1 MEPEKNE
8 AEGALDDAMINEVQS
23 SAANYEKVIEKG
35 TRNVVDNM
43 FQRGML
49 LRDAS
54 GMGPERAEA
63 LYAEAYHLFKI
74 GKYREAQAQFITLVT
89 MNPYEFKYMFGL
101 ASCSHLLKKYENAAD
116 LYMQSATLEKDNPIP
131 YFHASDCFFNT
142 KDTFAGVAA
151 LNMCVNL
158 CGDKPEFAIIKDR
171 AEIMI
176 KSHPVEEMDLKLDE
190 EDANAL
196 KEATANANI
205 EGTQSQE
212 TKPKTTNQ

>member
-1 MEPEKNE
+1 MEPEKIE
-8 AEGALDDAMINEVQS
+8 AEGALDDAMITEVQT
-23 SAANYEKVIEKG
+23 SAASYEKMFEKG

-63 LYAEAYHLFKI
+63 LYAEAYHLFKT

-101 ASCSHLLKKYENAAD
+101 ASCSHLLEKYENAAD
-116 LYMQSATLEKDNPIP
+116 LYMQSASLEKDNPIP

-142 KDTFAGVAA
+142 KDTFAGLAA
-151 LNMCVNL
+151 LNMCLKL
-158 CGDKPEFAIIKDR
+158 CGDKPEFSIIKDR
-171 AEIMI
+171 AEMMI

-190 EDANAL
+190 EDINAL
-196 KEATANANI
+196 KAANAEANVK
-205 EGTQSQE
+205 GAQSQE
-212 TKPKTTNQ
+212 PKPKTTNQ